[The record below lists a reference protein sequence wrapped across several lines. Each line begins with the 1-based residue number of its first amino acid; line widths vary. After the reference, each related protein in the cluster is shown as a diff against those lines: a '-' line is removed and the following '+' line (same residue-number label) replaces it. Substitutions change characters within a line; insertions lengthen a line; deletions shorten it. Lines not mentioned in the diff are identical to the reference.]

1 MLVLLRFSFHGI
13 RGSQMK
19 LTISRKLLFIYFFM
33 ALLTVLSSTY
43 AILSLYRINRLAFNL
58 ANRDYALL
66 STSKQMTG
74 VLLDLESA
82 EKKYLILKDPSIEAI
97 YWTRSA
103 DLKSLI
109 TKTESFARRD
119 NRKQLDQI
127 ATLSRRHAEAFR
139 QEVSLILQNL
149 PDEALALSQGKSN
162 RLMNNMNLATKD
174 LQKTAEADIQA
185 RLSRINDEGEK
196 SARMTMFLS
205 TFSLTAGLLLALI
218 ITYNI
223 SRPLVQL
230 KRATGAIAEGQF
242 DYPVDIVR
250 HDEIGSLAKAFR
262 TMKERLKIL
271 ETKLRDESPLTGLP
285 GNRAIEE
292 TVEKRIQEK
301 EHFSLCHADLDHFK
315 PFADK
320 YGYAWGSEV
329 IKEVA
334 KMLEEQRRLEGES
347 DDFVGHVGGDDF
359 IIIAEPERAENM
371 CRAVARDFDPRIAK
385 FYNQNDRETGF
396 IVGKD
401 RQGIYRKFPLIS
413 ITIAIVT
420 NDGTRFPNALDM
432 AQKAA
437 ELKERAKTLKGNN
450 VVKLEEMEF
459 LFG

>member
-1 MLVLLRFSFHGI
+1 
-13 RGSQMK
+13 MK

-43 AILSLYRINRLAFNL
+43 AILSLYRINGLAFNL
-58 ANRDYALL
+58 ANRDYTLL

-74 VLLDLESA
+74 LLLDLESA

-97 YWTRSA
+97 YWTRNA
-103 DLKSLI
+103 ELKTLI
-109 TKTESFARRD
+109 TKTKKSATGN
-119 NRKQLDQI
+119 NRKQLNHI
-127 ATLSRRHAEAFR
+127 AVLSRRHADTFH
-139 QEVSLILQNL
+139 QEVSLVRENR
-149 PDEALALSQGKSN
+149 PDEALALSRGKSH
-162 RLMNNMNLATKD
+162 RLMNDLTRATKD
-174 LQKTAEADIQA
+174 LQKDAEAGIHT
-185 RLSRINDEGEK
+185 RLARINAEGEK
-196 SARMTMFLS
+196 STRMTMFLS

-223 SRPLVQL
+223 SRPLAQL

-250 HDEIGSLAKAFR
+250 RDEIGSLAQAFR

-271 ETKLRDESPLTGLP
+271 ETRFRDQSPLTGLP

-292 TVEKRIQEK
+292 TIEKRILEK
-301 EHFSLCHADLDHFK
+301 RHFSLCHADLDHFK

-334 KMLEEQRRLEGES
+334 KMLEEQRRLAGGP

-359 IIIAEPERAENM
+359 IIIAEPDRAETM

-385 FYNQNDRETGF
+385 FYSQSDRETGF

-420 NDGTRFPNALDM
+420 NDGTQFQNALDM
-432 AQKAA
+432 AQRAA

-450 VVKLEEMEF
+450 VVKLEEMET
-459 LFG
+459 LLG